1 MRTIFNLLE
10 SSLVTLNLVELL
22 LLPKRVTRIPC
33 RISST
38 LRVPNFRFNQIGL
51 LCLQFFNSTVSR
63 IEVLLL
69 GK

>member
-38 LRVPNFRFNQIGL
+38 LRVPNFRI
-51 LCLQFFNSTVSR
+51 
-63 IEVLLL
+63 
-69 GK
+69 